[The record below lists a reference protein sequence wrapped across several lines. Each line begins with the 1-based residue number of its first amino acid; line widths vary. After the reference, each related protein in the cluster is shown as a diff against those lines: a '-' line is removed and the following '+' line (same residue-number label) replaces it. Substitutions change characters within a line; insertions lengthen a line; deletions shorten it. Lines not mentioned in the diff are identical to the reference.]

1 MYILVDEAITFEE
14 VEVGGNTI
22 VLVISPIV
30 TKTGGRLMLV
40 VSAKVFEVSPELI
53 DISQKK
59 ILSVVTIS
67 IFVSSDIIEM
77 TWFYILIEGV
87 NVVVTVEPPPVRVV
101 MTAEKERVV
110 SDLIEEV
117 GKVNTQGG

>member
-14 VEVGGNTI
+14 VEVGGKTI
-22 VLVISPIV
+22 VLVIPPIV
-30 TKTGGRLMLV
+30 TTTGGRLMLV